1 MVLDHTVLLGSV
13 IESTIAPQADQVD
26 RAGRFPRS
34 GVTAL
39 GEIGLLGLAS
49 ATAVGGGG
57 AGLAET
63 ARVVERL
70 AGVCGSTAMV
80 LLTHYAATAVVEA
93 HGPPSVRGAIARGEH
108 LATLALGEPGD
119 RCALTTTDGGV
130 VLDGARSWV
139 TAAGEAD
146 SYVWCCGSAAALVA
160 GDAPGLRAGA
170 PFDGLGLR
178 GCAATPVTADH
189 VEVPADA
196 VAAEGLDQALP
207 VFLALG
213 AVFSLGLTEAMLAGT
228 AGRVAERRE
237 FAALR
242 ARTDLLRV
250 FCDDTVAA
258 VAGGR
263 ADARVRAA
271 QARLAGA
278 ETATEVGDRLLR
290 LCGFAAARK
299 ELALERHYRDALTA
313 RVMTPTGESLR
324 EFAGRDAVGQPLFR

>member
-1 MVLDHTVLLGSV
+1 MALDHTVLLGSV
-13 IESTIAPQADQVD
+13 VESTIAPQADQVD

-34 GVTAL
+34 AVTAL

-63 ARVVERL
+63 ARVIERL

-93 HGPPSVRGAIARGEH
+93 HGPPSLRGAIARGEH

-119 RCALTTTDGGV
+119 RGAVTRTGGAV
-130 VLDGARSWV
+130 VLEGTKTWV

-146 SYVWCCGSAAALVA
+146 SYVWCCGSAAVLVG
-160 GDAPGLRAGA
+160 GDTPGLRAGA

-178 GCAATPVTADH
+178 GCAATSMTADR

-196 VAAEGLDQALP
+196 VVAEGLDHALP
-207 VFLALG
+207 VFLVLG
-213 AVFSLGLTEAMLAGT
+213 AAFSLGLTEAMLADT
-228 AGRVAERRE
+228 AGRVPESRE
-237 FAALR
+237 LAALR
-242 ARTDLLRV
+242 ARADLLRV

-263 ADARVRAA
+263 GDARVRAA

-278 ETATEVGDRLLR
+278 ETATEIGDRLLR
-290 LCGFAAARK
+290 LCGFAAVRK
-299 ELALERHYRDALTA
+299 ELAVERHYRDALTA
-313 RVMTPTGESLR
+313 RVMTPTGETLQ
-324 EFAGRDAVGQPLFR
+324 EFGGQDAVGQPLFR